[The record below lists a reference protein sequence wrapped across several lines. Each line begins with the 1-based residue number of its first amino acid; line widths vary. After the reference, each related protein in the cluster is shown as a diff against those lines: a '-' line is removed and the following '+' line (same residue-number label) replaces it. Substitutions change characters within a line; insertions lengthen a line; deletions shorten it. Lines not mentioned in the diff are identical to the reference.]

1 MTILLIEDDA
11 VEVLK
16 FNRSLVKLGETHELL
31 EAYNGEIALDLLA
44 KNSQI
49 DLILLDLNM
58 PKMNGFEFLKQLRA
72 HTDLKYL
79 PTVVLT
85 TSINRSDLKQTY
97 SIGVAGYLVK
107 PLKYDDY
114 VLKIATLLNYWKQNE
129 LVKGLIN

>member
-11 VEVLK
+11 VEILK
-16 FNRSLVKLGETHELL
+16 FNRSLVKLRETHELI
-31 EAYNGEIALDLLA
+31 EAHNGEIALDLLA

-85 TSINRSDLKQTY
+85 TSINRSDLKQAY

-129 LVKGLIN
+129 LVKGPN

>member
-11 VEVLK
+11 VEILK
-16 FNRSLVKLGETHELL
+16 FNRSLVKLGEAHELI
-31 EAYNGEIALDLLA
+31 EAHNGEIALDLLA
-44 KNSQI
+44 ENSQI

-72 HTDLKYL
+72 HTDLKYI

-85 TSINRSDLKQTY
+85 TSINRSDLKQAY

-114 VLKIATLLNYWKQNE
+114 VLKIAALLNYWKQNE
-129 LVKGLIN
+129 LVKGPQ

>member
-11 VEVLK
+11 VEILK
-16 FNRSLVKLGETHELL
+16 FNRSLVKLGEAHELI
-31 EAYNGEIALDLLA
+31 EAHNGEIALDLLA
-44 KNSQI
+44 ENSQI

-85 TSINRSDLKQTY
+85 TSINRSDLKQAY

-114 VLKIATLLNYWKQNE
+114 MLKIAALLNYWKQNE
-129 LVKGLIN
+129 LVKGPQ

>member
-11 VEVLK
+11 VEILK
-16 FNRSLVKLGETHELL
+16 FNRSLVKLGEAHELI
-31 EAYNGEIALDLLA
+31 EAHNGEIALGLLA
-44 KNSQI
+44 EKSQI

-72 HTDLKYL
+72 HTDLKYI

-85 TSINRSDLKQTY
+85 TSINRSDLKQAY

-114 VLKIATLLNYWKQNE
+114 VLKITALLNYWKQNE
-129 LVKGLIN
+129 LV

>member
-85 TSINRSDLKQTY
+85 TFINRSDLKQAY

-129 LVKGLIN
+129 LVKGPN

>member
-85 TSINRSDLKQTY
+85 TSINRSDLKQAY

-129 LVKGLIN
+129 LVKGPN

>member
-1 MTILLIEDDA
+1 MTILLIEEDT
-11 VEVLK
+11 VEILK
-16 FNRSLVKLGETHELL
+16 FNRSLVKLGEAHELI
-31 EAYNGEIALDLLA
+31 EAHNGEIALDLLA
-44 KNSQI
+44 ENSQI

-85 TSINRSDLKQTY
+85 TSINRSDLKQAY

-114 VLKIATLLNYWKQNE
+114 VLKIAALLNYWKQNE
-129 LVKGLIN
+129 LVKGPQ

>member
-11 VEVLK
+11 VEILK
-16 FNRSLVKLGETHELL
+16 FNRSLVKLRETHELI
-31 EAYNGEIALDLLA
+31 EAHNGEIALDLLA

-72 HTDLKYL
+72 HSDLKYL

-85 TSINRSDLKQTY
+85 TSINRSDLKQAY

-114 VLKIATLLNYWKQNE
+114 VFKIATLLNYWKQNE
-129 LVKGLIN
+129 LVKGPN

>member
-11 VEVLK
+11 VEILK
-16 FNRSLVKLGETHELL
+16 FNRSLVKLGEAHELI
-31 EAYNGEIALDLLA
+31 EAHNGEIALDLLA
-44 KNSQI
+44 ENSQI

-72 HTDLKYL
+72 HTNLKYI

-85 TSINRSDLKQTY
+85 TSINRSDLKQAY

-114 VLKIATLLNYWKQNE
+114 VLKIAALLNYWKQNE
-129 LVKGLIN
+129 LVKGPQ

>member
-11 VEVLK
+11 VEILK
-16 FNRSLVKLGETHELL
+16 FNRSLVKLGEAHELI
-31 EAYNGEIALDLLA
+31 EAHNGEIALGLLA
-44 KNSQI
+44 ENSQI

-85 TSINRSDLKQTY
+85 TSINRSDLKQAY

-129 LVKGLIN
+129 LVKGPN